1 MISERNGDPE
11 MVSLR
16 SPDEGMFD
24 GRDWLTHE
32 FGGNV
37 VPRVVW
43 SPIVRA
49 THRQGGNCE

>member
-1 MISERNGDPE
+1 
-11 MVSLR
+11 MVSFR

-49 THRQGGNCE
+49 THRQGGNYCE